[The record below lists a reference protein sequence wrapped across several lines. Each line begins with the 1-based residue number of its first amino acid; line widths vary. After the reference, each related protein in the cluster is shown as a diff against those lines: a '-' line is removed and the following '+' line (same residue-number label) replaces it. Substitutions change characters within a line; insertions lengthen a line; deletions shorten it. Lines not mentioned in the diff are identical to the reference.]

1 MRSCSCMT
9 QVGLDML
16 IAPDG
21 SAYSTFNRAHGL
33 WTSMGIEAKNLKEHQ
48 DGCIWS
54 EGFLKFWNR
63 INTSIYLAEVLVTS
77 IQVCVW
83 GGKSAN
89 AMILQL
95 QFKEM
100 EEEDEKA
107 PAIFQ
112 SPINIK
118 RGGIKMGKSPRP
130 APSPTTSSNTTPR
143 PPRLYPKSSATTK
156 ENDEENNWRKKKPR
170 TNPSNNFLSPLLS
183 PLPSSSPGAD
193 DITSMRTN
201 DS

>member
-112 SPINIK
+112 SPINTK
-118 RGGIKMGKSPRP
+118 RGGIRMGKSP
-130 APSPTTSSNTTPR
+130 PSPITSSTQRPPCPPR
-143 PPRLYPKSSATTK
+143 PRPTKSPA
-156 ENDEENNWRKKKPR
+156 EEENNHRRKK
-170 TNPSNNFLSPLLS
+170 PSVQYSMQIARLSTA
-183 PLPSSSPGAD
+183 SSPRRS
-193 DITSMRTN
+193 TECRS
-201 DS
+201 